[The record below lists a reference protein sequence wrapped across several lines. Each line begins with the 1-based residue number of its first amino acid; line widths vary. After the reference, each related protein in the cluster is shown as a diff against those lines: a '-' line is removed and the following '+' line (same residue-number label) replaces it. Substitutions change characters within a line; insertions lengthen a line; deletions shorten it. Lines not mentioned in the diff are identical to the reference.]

1 MILDIAIVGA
11 ILAGCAAASFA
22 GYKKFQPGIE
32 SALQKSQVRDSIK
45 VKAKN

>member
-1 MILDIAIVGA
+1 MILDIAILGA
-11 ILAGCAAASFA
+11 ILAGCATASYA

-32 SALQKSQVRDSIK
+32 SALQKSQVRESIK